1 MYRIAGLVM
10 AACGCVVVWGCAGE
24 PRGVVV
30 PDGRSGETSE
40 AVALVGSRV
49 TSLPDPG
56 VDPAGFAGAVGER
69 AVVCHDGPTVA
80 VYDVTDGSAAVE
92 IEVHPGEC
100 VIAYEGDGPTRT
112 VTVGQRVPPQQQ
124 IDGVTRTQLTC
135 GRGWGLTCDPSA
147 WPVVTGPD
155 AVPDPVDGLVGGTGP
170 VSARTVSGLSGFVA
184 RYSNSFRPGDFS
196 PMGEHVFV
204 CVRGVPQATVRVDD
218 GHAVSEV
225 VVPRGCHSVYVT
237 DGETRHVSVFEIPP
251 RRYRVAQVYLTQLTC
266 GRGLGRECDP
276 HAFPVLQGPDPAT
289 NPASGFVG
297 GTGPQG
303 HPSLKGLSGFVVEY
317 FHVRGR

>member
-1 MYRIAGLVM
+1 MRMPNLG
-10 AACGCVVVWGCAGE
+10 
-24 PRGVVV
+24 
-30 PDGRSGETSE
+30 
-40 AVALVGSRV
+40 
-49 TSLPDPG
+49 
-56 VDPAGFAGAVGER
+56 
-69 AVVCHDGPTVA
+69 H
-80 VYDVTDGSAAVE
+80 
-92 IEVHPGEC
+92 
-100 VIAYEGDGPTRT
+100 
-112 VTVGQRVPPQQQ
+112 
-124 IDGVTRTQLTC
+124 
-135 GRGWGLTCDPSA
+135 
-147 WPVVTGPD
+147 
-155 AVPDPVDGLVGGTGP
+155 VGGTDNPRAGLWSGRHSSREP
-170 VSARTVSGLSGFVA
+170 PPGRRRCRVGGAPKSMAHDPSGAHPPTASAGI
-184 RYSNSFRPGDFS
+184 PGS
-196 PMGEHVFV
+196 FV